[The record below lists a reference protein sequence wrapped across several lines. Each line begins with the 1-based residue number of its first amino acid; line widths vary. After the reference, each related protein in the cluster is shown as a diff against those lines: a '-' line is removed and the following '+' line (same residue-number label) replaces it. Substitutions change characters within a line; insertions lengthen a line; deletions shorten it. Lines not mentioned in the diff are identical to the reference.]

1 MMIKTPF
8 FHSTSPVISEHL
20 RYLER
25 PRIDRLLEKAVQS
38 PFITVVASAG
48 YGKTQAVSSFLQKS
62 KVMTIWLQLSEWDN
76 LGWRFW
82 ENFTRSISLYN
93 PGIAARF
100 MELGFPNTER
110 QFDRY
115 LDLASEAIKPN
126 MKYVFVFDD
135 FHCIREKPILRVLEW
150 SSRIPYTRI
159 SIIIISRTEP
169 ALNTISF
176 LSKGLL
182 VPITED
188 ELRFTQDEMIA
199 YFQLLGLKLPAALIP
214 SLYEDT
220 EGWAFAVSFA
230 GLSLEKEHTGVGHIR
245 SSMWINIFRLI
256 EAEFFTTL
264 PQEVQKYL
272 IKLSLIDHWPSELL
286 RELAIPESTDER
298 VMDEMKKLSSF
309 IRYDAYLHTYRMHH
323 LFREY
328 LNEKQGELSRE
339 EKQAVYDK
347 TAQWCL
353 RNNLKM
359 DAAAYYEK
367 AEDYQGIITVMYSFP
382 LALPKGVARYFLEM
396 VERIL
401 ETLDETG
408 EAPII
413 LRYIVHVRLLVNLR
427 RFEEAIEES
436 QRTIQKFK
444 NLPSSPLSCRVL
456 AMNYNN
462 LGIIMTLIC
471 IFTKDYDFVR
481 YFEQANQYYSKNPF
495 VPPGPMTSVT
505 VGSYV
510 CRVSYP
516 ASPGEFDRAI
526 EAMASSIPYTAN
538 SMNGCF
544 YGIDDLSRS
553 ELAYFQGD
561 IKRAE
566 QCARQAIYKA
576 RKKEQYEIETRG
588 LFFLLRINL
597 HTGVVQEEIFR
608 QLDAQLEITAYQNR
622 YTLYDLVSGWF
633 YTQIGQPGRLATWL
647 RDDFEE
653 SDVHSMIYELENLVK
668 IKCHI
673 AEKRYHQALTSLK
686 NEKKWPGGVEFL
698 FGKLE
703 KLVLEAVC
711 RYHLKEKKE
720 KAFRVLEAAYLMA
733 TSNGLEMPFIELGQD
748 MYTLAGAALQAGT
761 SVIPPAWLERIQKN
775 ASAYWKKLL
784 VVVEKD
790 RKQQGERQGLSH
802 REQTVLIGL
811 SRGLK
816 REEIAGDNAISINTV
831 KATIT
836 SIYNKLG
843 AVNRA
848 DAIRIAGA
856 TGILSQ
862 EE

>member
-1 MMIKTPF
+1 M
-8 FHSTSPVISEHL
+8 

-25 PRIDRLLEKAVQS
+25 PRIDHLLGKAVQS
-38 PFITVVASAG
+38 PFITVVAGTG
-48 YGKTQAVSSFLQKS
+48 YGKTQAVSSFLQKNE
-62 KVMTIWLQLSEWDN
+62 VMTIWLQLSEWDN

-82 ENFTRSISLYN
+82 ENFTRALSLYN

-100 MELGFPNTER
+100 LELGFPDTER

-115 LDLASEAIKPN
+115 LDVASEAIKPN

-135 FHCIREKPILRVLEW
+135 FHCIREKSILRFLEW
-150 SSRIPYTRI
+150 SIRIPYTMI

-169 ALNTISF
+169 ALNTIPF

-182 VPITED
+182 VSITED
-188 ELRFTQDEMIA
+188 ELRFTQDEMIE
-199 YFQLLGLKLPAALIP
+199 YFQLLGLKVPATLIP

-220 EGWAFAVSFA
+220 AGWAFAVSFV
-230 GLSLEKEHTGVGHIR
+230 GLSLENEHTEVGHTR
-245 SSMWINIFRLI
+245 SSMRSNIFRLI
-256 EAEFFTTL
+256 EAELFTAL

-272 IKLSLIDHWPSELL
+272 IKLSLIDHWPLELL
-286 RELAIPESTDER
+286 TELAIPERTDAR

-309 IRYDAYLHTYRMHH
+309 IRYDSYLHTYRMHH

-328 LNEKQGELSRE
+328 LNGKQGELRRE

-347 TAQWCL
+347 AAQWCFS
-353 RNNLKM
+353 NNLKM
-359 DAAAYYEK
+359 DAATYYEK
-367 AEDYQGIITVMYSFP
+367 AANYQGIISVMYSFP
-382 LALPKGVARYFLEM
+382 QALPRGIASYFLEI

-408 EAPII
+408 ETPII
-413 LRYIVHVRLLVNLR
+413 LRYIVHVRLLVNLG

-436 QRTIQKFK
+436 QRTIQKFE
-444 NLPSSPLSCRVL
+444 NLPSSSLSCRVL

-462 LGIIMTLIC
+462 LGVIMALIS
-471 IFTKDYDFVR
+471 IFTKEYDFVR
-481 YFEQANQYYSKNPF
+481 YFEQGNQYYTKSPF

-526 EAMASSIPYTAN
+526 ESMAAFVPYTAN

-544 YGIDDLSRS
+544 SGIDDLGWS
-553 ELAYFQGD
+553 ELAYFKGD
-561 IKRAE
+561 VQRAE

-597 HTGVVQEEIFR
+597 HTGDEAGLEEIFR
-608 QLDAQLEITAYQNR
+608 QLDAQLEISAYQNR

-633 YTQIGQPGRLATWL
+633 YTQIGQTGRLATWL
-647 RDDFEE
+647 QDAFEE
-653 SDVHSMIYELENLVK
+653 SDVSSMIYDLENLVQ
-668 IKCHI
+668 IKCYI
-673 AEKRYHQALTSLK
+673 AEKRYLQALAALK
-686 NEKKWPGGVEFL
+686 NEKKWPERAEFL

-711 RYHLKEKKE
+711 CYHLREKTEDAVK
-720 KAFRVLEAAYLMA
+720 VLEAAYLMA
-733 TSNGLEMPFIELGQD
+733 ASNGLEMPFIEVGQD

-761 SVIPPAWLERIQKN
+761 DVIPSAWLERIQKN

-790 RKQQGERQGLSH
+790 RKQQGDLEQQEPGASLSQ
-802 REQTVLIGL
+802 RELKVLIGL
-811 SRGLK
+811 SRGLT
-816 REEIAGDNAISINTV
+816 REEIAGDNALSINTV

-836 SIYNKLG
+836 RIYNKLG

-848 DAIRIAGA
+848 DAIRIAGT
-856 TGILSQ
+856 TGILSK
-862 EE
+862 EEY